1 MARLWIKDDTG
12 EWAVLPLDSSASFYP
27 LSVNPPRALETA
39 GTIDSAACETVL
51 VSSDAPDAAGW
62 NEGAWFLLSSL
73 RSGVL
78 VNGLPVSAGIRLL
91 EDGDEIRVRGSG
103 IFYFSA
109 ERAAR
114 PETFQSDSKEAR
126 SVRCPRCLREI
137 RDGEAVVRC
146 PRCGVLHHHLPG
158 EGYPCWTYAGG
169 CAVCGGSTSLADEP
183 EWSPDEI

>member
-1 MARLWIKDDTG
+1 MARLWIKDDSG
-12 EWAVLPLDSSASFYP
+12 EWAVLPLVPSASFYP
-27 LSVNPPRALETA
+27 LSANPLRALNAA

-51 VSSDAPDAAGW
+51 VSSDSPDDAGW
-62 NEGAWFLLSSL
+62 NEGGWLLLSPS

-91 EDGDEIRVRGSG
+91 EDGDEIRVSGSG

-114 PETFQSDSKEAR
+114 PETFRPDSKEA
-126 SVRCPRCLREI
+126 SSARCPRCLRTI
-137 RDGEAVVRC
+137 RDGETVVRC
-146 PRCGVLHHHLPG
+146 PRCGVLHHHLLG
-158 EGYPCWTYAGG
+158 EGYACWTYADG

-183 EWSPDEI
+183 EWSPDEF